1 MAERFTSNDT
11 PTPRGWKGPSEK
23 GSVMRKLDGRLSTD
37 KSDADDEGTPSS
49 RRNPLNL

>member
-1 MAERFTSNDT
+1 MAERFSSNDM

-37 KSDADDEGTPSS
+37 KSDADDEGSPES
-49 RRNPLNL
+49 RRNPLDL